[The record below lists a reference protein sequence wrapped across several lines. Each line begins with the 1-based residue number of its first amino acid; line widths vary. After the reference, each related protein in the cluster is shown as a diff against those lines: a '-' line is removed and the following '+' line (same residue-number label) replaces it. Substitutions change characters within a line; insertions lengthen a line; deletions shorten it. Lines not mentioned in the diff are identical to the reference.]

1 MSFLLRYLF
10 WLLAFLF
17 PFGSANILHLRSYAE
32 ETDGTQNSI
41 LPVVFFACIL
51 VSLVDSKIRGQ
62 FSCVKKFILP
72 LSIFYMIMCVSDIVY
87 GLSEISL
94 VFYIKLLVG
103 ISGFIIIS
111 QTFIAY
117 PKLLQQSLYIYAGVC
132 CVIVTAFL
140 TGLLEGAYFFSKD
153 RLWIFGINPNTYSF
167 MIGLAILIILYSMR
181 QCKRKLYKIIAGIVI
196 MFLVYF
202 ILLSGSR
209 GTLIFLAL
217 SLAILFHQR
226 IVYVVLFGLLSIV
239 IIGTVAQQFDY
250 EMIVFDRLSESS
262 LVDESREQLIDQ
274 SLAIFEQ
281 SPLIGVGESGYRE
294 LMSILYNENR
304 DSHNIIISNLAMTG
318 IIGTVIFLTFICMLL
333 RGVLVKSSFRLF
345 SFVIFLY
352 MFLISLKMGSILTY
366 SLMWWVY
373 AVALSMNV
381 VGRHQNSCLLTV
393 VV

>member
-1 MSFLLRYLF
+1 MSILLRGLF

-17 PFGSANILHLRSYAE
+17 PFGSANILYLRTYTEKA
-32 ETDGTQNSI
+32 DGAQNSI

-51 VSLVDSKIRGQ
+51 VSLTDSKIRKQ
-62 FSCVKKFILP
+62 FSQVKKFILP
-72 LSIFYMIMCVSDIVY
+72 LTIFYLIMCVSDIMY

-94 VFYIKLLVG
+94 IFYVKLLVG
-103 ISGFIIIS
+103 ISGFVIMS

-117 PKLLQQSLYIYAGVC
+117 PQLLRQSLYIYAGVC
-132 CVIVTAFL
+132 CVVVLAFFA
-140 TGLLEGAYFFSKD
+140 GLLDGAYFFSND

-167 MIGLAILIILYSMR
+167 MIGFALLIILYSMF
-181 QCKRKLYKIIAGIVI
+181 QSKRRLYKIFAVIAIV
-196 MFLVYF
+196 FLAYF

-209 GTLIFLAL
+209 GTLLFLAL
-217 SLAILFHQR
+217 LLAIMFHKR
-226 IVYVVLFGLLSIV
+226 IVYMGIFGLLSVVIV
-239 IIGTVAQQFDY
+239 GIVAKQLDY
-250 EMIVFDRLSESS
+250 EIIVFNRMSEGS
-262 LVDESREQLIDQ
+262 LVDGRAQLIDQ
-274 SLAIFEQ
+274 SLTIFEQ
-281 SPLIGVGESGYRE
+281 SPLLGVGESGYRE

-318 IIGTVIFLTFICMLL
+318 IVGTMIFLTFICMLL
-333 RGVLVKSSFRLF
+333 KSVVVKSSFRLF

-366 SLMWWVY
+366 SLMWWIY

-381 VGRHQNSCLLTV
+381 VGRRQNSSLTV